1 MAMLSLPIAFSSVI
15 GVFVPVFSRP
25 VWQHVKVLLTGAVLA
40 PGKRTVTAL
49 LQIMGRSAA
58 SDFQTYHRVLNRAV
72 WSPLTASRL
81 LLRLLVA
88 VFIPRGVVVVGLDDT
103 IERRRG
109 EQIKAKGIYRDPVR
123 SSQAY
128 FVKVSGL
135 RWLACMVRLPLSWA
149 NRVWAL
155 PFLTVLCP
163 SERFYE
169 QRGRRHQTLTERA
182 WQMIRLVGRWLPGRD
197 LVFVADSSFAA
208 LELLDKVATLPR
220 ASVITRLR
228 LEAALYD
235 PPPPR
240 KPKTMGRPR
249 LKGKRR
255 PTLEAVLADKR
266 TQWTTL
272 RVEQW
277 YGKGPREVE
286 VATDTAVWY
295 HTGKPPVAIR
305 WVLLRDPQEDFT
317 PQALL
322 STNLA
327 YTPEQILPWFVRRW
341 TMEVT
346 FEEVRAHLGME
357 TQRQWN
363 DRAIARTTPALLSLY
378 SIVTLTAHLLIDKGA
393 TCVRSMA
400 WYRKTRPTF
409 SDALAL
415 VRRQLW
421 DHLHFSMSQQE
432 TDMIKIPRALFERFI
447 DAVCYAA

>member
-1 MAMLSLPIAFSSVI
+1 MLALPIPFISVI
-15 GVFVPVFSRP
+15 GVFAPVFSRP

-40 PGKRTVTAL
+40 PGKRTVTAI

-58 SDFQTYHRVLNRAV
+58 SDFQTYHRVLNRAA

-88 VFIPRGVVVVGLDDT
+88 VFIPQGVVVLGLDDT

-109 EQIKAKGIYRDPVR
+109 EQITAKGIYRDPVR
-123 SSQAY
+123 SSHSH

-135 RWLACMVRLPLSWA
+135 RWLACMLLSPLSWA
-149 NRVWAL
+149 ERVWAL
-155 PFLTVLCP
+155 PFLSVLCP
-163 SERFYE
+163 SERFYA
-169 QRGRRHQTLTERA
+169 QRGRRHQPLTERA
-182 WQMIRLVGRWLPGRD
+182 WQMIRLVVRWLPGRE
-197 LVFVADSSFAA
+197 VAFVTDSSFAA

-228 LEAALYD
+228 LDAALYD

-240 KPKTMGRPR
+240 APGTTGRPR

-255 PTLEAVLADKR
+255 PTLEAVLADEQ
-266 TQWTTL
+266 TQWTPL
-272 RVEQW
+272 LVEQW
-277 YGKGPREVE
+277 YGEGPREVE
-286 VATDTAVWY
+286 VTTDTAVWY

-305 WVLLRDPQEDFT
+305 WVLIRDPQECFK

-322 STNLA
+322 STNLEH
-327 YTPEQILPWFVRRW
+327 TPEQMLPWFVRRW

-346 FEEVRAHLGME
+346 FEEARTHLGME
-357 TQRQWN
+357 TQRQWTE
-363 DRAIARTTPALLSLY
+363 RAIARTTPALLSLY
-378 SIVTLTAHLLIDKGA
+378 SIITLNAHLLIDKGM
-393 TCVRSMA
+393 TCVRSTA

-409 SDALAL
+409 ADAIAM

-421 DHLHFSMSQQE
+421 EHLHFPTSPQE
-432 TDMIKIPRALFERFI
+432 TDMIKIPRTLFERFI
-447 DAVCYAA
+447 DAVCYAT

>member
-40 PGKRTVTAL
+40 PGKRTVTAM

-135 RWLACMVRLPLSWA
+135 RWLACMVLLPLSWA

-220 ASVITRLR
+220 ASVLTRLR
-228 LEAALYD
+228 LDAALYD

-277 YGKGPREVE
+277 YGKGPREVD

-305 WVLLRDPQEDFT
+305 WVLIRDPQEDFK

-346 FEEVRAHLGME
+346 FEEARAHLGME

-393 TCVRSMA
+393 TCVRSTA

-432 TDMIKIPRALFERFI
+432 TDMIKIPRAVFERFI

>member
-1 MAMLSLPIAFSSVI
+1 MAMLSLPIAFSSAI
-15 GVFVPVFSRP
+15 GVFAPVFSRP
-25 VWQHVKVLLTGAVLA
+25 VWQHVQVLLTGAVLA
-40 PGKRTVTAL
+40 PGQRTVTAIL
-49 LQIMGRSAA
+49 RIMGRSAA
-58 SDFQTYHRVLNRAV
+58 PNFPTYHRVLHRAV

-88 VFIPRGVVVVGLDDT
+88 VFIPRGVVVLGLDDT

-109 EQIKAKGIYRDPVR
+109 DQITAKGIYRDPVR
-123 SSQAY
+123 SSHAH

-135 RWLACMVRLPLSWA
+135 RWLACMVLAPLSWA

-155 PFLTVLCP
+155 PCLTVLCP

-169 QRGRRHQTLTERA
+169 QRGRRHQPLTARA
-182 WQMIRLVGRWLPGRD
+182 WQIMQLVVRWLPGRE
-197 LVFVADSSFAA
+197 VAFVADSSFAA
-208 LELLDKVATLPR
+208 LELLDKVKRLPR
-220 ASVITRLR
+220 GSVITRLR
-228 LEAALYD
+228 LDAALYD

-240 KPKTMGRPR
+240 APGTIGRPR

-255 PTLEAVLADKR
+255 PTLEAVVADTR
-266 TQWTTL
+266 TPWTTV

-277 YGKGPREVE
+277 YGEGPRDVE

-305 WVLLRDPQEDFT
+305 WVLIRDPHKRFK

-327 YTPEQILPWFVRRW
+327 HTPEQMLTWFVQRW
-341 TMEVT
+341 TLEVT
-346 FEEVRAHLGME
+346 FEEARAHLGME
-357 TQRQWN
+357 TQRQWS

-378 SIVTLTAHLLIDKGA
+378 SIITLTTQLLIEKGV
-393 TCVRSMA
+393 TCVRSTA
-400 WYRKTRPTF
+400 WYHKTHPTF
-409 SDALAL
+409 ADAIAL

-421 DHLHFSMSQQE
+421 EHIHFSTSQQE
-432 TDMIKIPRALFERFI
+432 TEMIKIPRALFDRVI
-447 DAVCYAA
+447 DTVCYAA

>member
-1 MAMLSLPIAFSSVI
+1 MAMLSLPITFTSVI
-15 GVFVPVFSRP
+15 GVFAPVFSRP
-25 VWQHVKVLLTGAVLA
+25 VWQHVKVLMTGAVLA
-40 PGKRTVTAL
+40 PGKRTVTAI

-58 SDFQTYHRVLNRAV
+58 PDFQTYHRVLNRAV
-72 WSPLTASRL
+72 WSPLKASRL

-88 VFIPRGVVVVGLDDT
+88 VFIPRGVVVLGLDDT

-109 EQIKAKGIYRDPVR
+109 EQITAKGIYRDPVR
-123 SSQAY
+123 SSHSH

-135 RWLACMVRLPLSWA
+135 RWLACMVLTPLSWA
-149 NRVWAL
+149 DRVWAL

-169 QRGRRHQTLTERA
+169 QRGRGPQTLTERA
-182 WQMIRLVGRWLPGRD
+182 WQMIRLVVRWLPGRAVA
-197 LVFVADSSFAA
+197 LVADSSFAA

-228 LEAALYD
+228 LDAALYD

-240 KPKTMGRPR
+240 KPSTKGRPR

-255 PTLEAVLADKR
+255 PTLEAVLADER

-272 RVEQW
+272 IVDQW
-277 YGKGPREVE
+277 YGEGPREVE

-305 WVLLRDPQEDFT
+305 WILIRDPHERFK

-322 STNLA
+322 STNLD

-346 FEEVRAHLGME
+346 FEEARAHLGME

-378 SIVTLTAHLLIDKGA
+378 SIITLNAHLLIEKGM
-393 TCVRSMA
+393 TSVRSTA

-409 SDALAL
+409 SDAIAL

-421 DHLHFSMSQQE
+421 EHLHFSTSQQE